1 MSETGLTTKSTKKIL
16 PKNWYAIYTR
26 SKAEKK
32 VLIELEF
39 LEIES
44 YLPLITRYRQW
55 SDRKKKVV
63 EPLFRS
69 YIFVHVHESLLYTV
83 RNVPNVA
90 RFVSFEGKPSVV
102 PEEQINAIRYFLDE
116 QDDHEDIDHSLIQ
129 EGQLVR
135 IKQGQ
140 MEGLI
145 GRMIRYR
152 NKYRLMVQIEA
163 VGQMISLNIPRS
175 KVEPIKDV

>member
-1 MSETGLTTKSTKKIL
+1 MTDSGSKTKTTSKAL
-16 PKNWYAIYTR
+16 QKNWYAIYTR

-39 LEIES
+39 LDIEC

-55 SDRKKKVV
+55 SDRKKKVE

-69 YIFVHVHESLLYTV
+69 YIFVHIHESLLYTV

-90 RFVSFEGKPSVV
+90 RFVSFEGKPTIV
-102 PEEQINAIRYFLDE
+102 PEEQIHAIRYYLDE
-116 QDDHEDIDHSLIQ
+116 QDDPEDIDHSLIQ

-145 GRMIRYR
+145 GRMIHYR

-163 VGQMISLNIPRS
+163 VEQIISLNIPRS
-175 KVEPIKDV
+175 KVEPIKQA

>member
-1 MSETGLTTKSTKKIL
+1 MMSDLTDKAATKAL
-16 PKNWYAIYTR
+16 PKQWYAIYTR

-32 VLIELEF
+32 VQLELDY
-39 LEIES
+39 LGVES
-44 YLPLITRYRQW
+44 YLPLVTRYRQW
-55 SDRKKKVV
+55 SDRKKKVE

-69 YIFVHVHESLLYTV
+69 YVFVYIHESQLYTV

-90 RFVSFEGKPSVV
+90 RFVSIEGKPSVV
-102 PEEQINAIRYFLDE
+102 PDAQIMAIKYYLDE
-116 QDDHEDIDHSLIQ
+116 QDVQDELDNSVLH

-145 GRMIRYR
+145 GRMVHYRNRYR
-152 NKYRLMVQIEA
+152 LVVQIEA
-163 VGQMISLNIPRS
+163 VGQLISLNIPRS
-175 KVEPIKDV
+175 KVEPLKND

>member
-1 MSETGLTTKSTKKIL
+1 MSDLIDKSATKTL
-16 PKNWYAIYTR
+16 PKQWYAIYTR

-32 VLIELEF
+32 VQLELDF
-39 LEIES
+39 LGVES

-55 SDRKKKVV
+55 SDRKKKIE

-69 YIFVHVHESLLYTV
+69 YVFVHIHESQLYTV

-90 RFVSFEGKPSVV
+90 RFVSIEGKPSVV
-102 PEEQINAIRYFLDE
+102 PDAQIMAIKYYLDE
-116 QDDHEDIDHSLIQ
+116 QDVQDELDNSVIQ

-145 GRMIRYR
+145 GRMVHYR
-152 NKYRLMVQIEA
+152 NKYRLVVQIEA
-163 VGQMISLNIPRS
+163 VGQLISLNIPRS
-175 KVEPIKDV
+175 KVEPLKND

>member
-1 MSETGLTTKSTKKIL
+1 MSDL
-16 PKNWYAIYTR
+16 PKKSAKQLLPQHWYAIYTR

-32 VLIELEF
+32 VEIELGF

-55 SDRKKKVV
+55 SDRKKKVE

-69 YIFVHVHESLLYTV
+69 YIFVHIHESQLYTV

-90 RFVSFEGKPSVV
+90 RFVSFEGKPTIV
-102 PEEQINAIRYFLDE
+102 PDEQIKAIRYYLDE
-116 QDDHEDIDHSLIQ
+116 QEDREDIDTSIIH

-145 GRMIRYR
+145 GRMVHYR
-152 NKYRLMVQIEA
+152 NKHRLMVQIEA
-163 VGQMISLNIPRS
+163 VGQVIALNIPRS
-175 KVEPIKDV
+175 KVEPVKNV